1 MASIFP
7 KFSYLNTFIGTKR
20 LLRQFAIAAAVM
32 ILIGMTVTGAW
43 LTSQIQDGVI
53 HNTMLS
59 TAVFI
64 ERYIQPLIVELR
76 TKDRFSDAAIQNL
89 DNQVKQGLIA
99 KQLLSIKIWK
109 PDGTVVFSTA
119 REAIG
124 QKFEIEDALKSAV
137 NGAIGVEYGELL
149 SSENKYERALNKK
162 LIEIYVPMFDLSTG
176 KIFAVSELYVD
187 ADTLPGDL
195 QKRYIES
202 WLVVGLITLAM
213 LLPLFFIVRRGDK
226 TITSQDVAIGN
237 RMAELTMLLSEN
249 RELNSK
255 VEQAIMESANVNE
268 RFLNRLGSDL
278 HDGPVQMLAFAA
290 LGLDSLA
297 SRKSRTSKAQNK
309 EDEENIQLIRSTIND
324 ALKEVRLLATG
335 LVLPELAKCSLAETL
350 RLVTDAHM
358 MRTKSIVELDCKLLP
373 KFHSLTLNDTIYRF
387 VQEGLTNSFR
397 HAAGKGQKV
406 ASKIK
411 DENLIVEVIDQ
422 GKGFRIEK
430 APSLPLH
437 LGLSGMRNRIIAIG
451 GDFQIF
457 STEGKGTILQACIPV
472 KSFYTNK
479 QQDIKEV
486 GI

>member
-1 MASIFP
+1 MATIFP
-7 KFSYLNTFIGTKR
+7 KFSYLNTLIGTKR

-32 ILIGMTVTGAW
+32 ILIGMTVTGTW
-43 LTSQIQDGVI
+43 LTSQIQEGVI

-76 TKDRFSDAAIQNL
+76 TRDQFSDAAIQNL

-124 QKFEIEDALKSAV
+124 QKFEVEDALKSAV
-137 NGAIGVEYGELL
+137 NGAIGIEYGELL
-149 SSENKYERALNKK
+149 SPENKYERALNKK
-162 LIEIYVPMFDLSTG
+162 LIEIYVPMFDLSNG

-237 RMAELTMLLSEN
+237 RMAELTKLLSEN

-255 VEQAIMESANVNE
+255 VEQANIESATVNE

-297 SRKSRTSKAQNK
+297 SSKSSTAKAQNK
-309 EDEENIQLIRSTIND
+309 EDQENLQLIRSTIND

-335 LVLPELAKCSLAETL
+335 LVLPELAKCSLDETL

-358 MRTKSIVELDCKLLP
+358 MRTKSIVELDCQLLP
-373 KFHSLTLNDTIYRF
+373 KFNSPILNDTIYRF

-397 HAAGKGQKV
+397 HAAGQGQKV
-406 ASKIK
+406 ASRIK
-411 DENLIVEVIDQ
+411 DDDLIVEVMDQ
-422 GKGFRIEK
+422 GKGFKIEK

-457 STEGKGTILQACIPV
+457 STEGKGTILRACIPV

-479 QQDIKEV
+479 QQDIMDV